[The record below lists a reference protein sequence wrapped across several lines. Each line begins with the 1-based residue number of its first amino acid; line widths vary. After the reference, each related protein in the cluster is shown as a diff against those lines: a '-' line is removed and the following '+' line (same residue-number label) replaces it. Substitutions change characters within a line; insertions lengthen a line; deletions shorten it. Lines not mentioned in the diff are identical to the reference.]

1 MAKKVLVV
9 DDSALMR
16 KHIGGVLK
24 DAGFDVILARNGQ
37 EAVEMV
43 ISLQPDV
50 VTLDINMPEMD
61 GLTALS
67 QIMTA
72 RPTPTIMVS
81 SLTNKGAL
89 ATLEAMAMGAVD
101 YVAKP
106 GGTISLSIDT
116 IADSLIAK
124 VRAAA
129 TAQVKGLRPRAKVAV
144 PQQPKPKASPIRTP
158 ELRKRAPTSFGLVL
172 VGVSTGGPRT
182 LEEILPLLPADFS
195 WPVLVVQ
202 HMPASFT
209 APFAARM
216 NTLCRLHVKE
226 AAAIEDIQPGT
237 IYIARGGSD
246 MAVSERGG
254 RLVVTSKPESS
265 KHLWHPSV
273 DVLVASALDHVPA
286 DRLIGVQLT
295 GMGYDGAETMTELK
309 RQGGRTIAE
318 SEETAV
324 VFGMPKELISR
335 GGATTIL
342 PSGKIA
348 NQIDRWLR

>member
-1 MAKKVLVV
+1 MGKKVLVV

-16 KHIGGVLK
+16 KHIGGLLK
-24 DAGFDVILARNGQ
+24 DAGFETFLARNGK

-43 ISLQPDV
+43 IEVRPDV

-106 GGTISLSIDT
+106 SGTISLSIDS
-116 IADSLIAK
+116 IADSLVAK
-124 VRAAA
+124 VQAAA
-129 TAQVKGLRPRAKVAV
+129 TAQVKSLRTRAQVTVA
-144 PQQPKPKASPIRTP
+144 QMQPKPVA
-158 ELRKRAPTSFGLVL
+158 LRAPGPRKLTSTAFGLVL
-172 VGVSTGGPRT
+172 IGVSTGGPRT
-182 LEEILPLLPADFS
+182 LEEILPLLPAS
-195 WPVLVVQ
+195 LPWPVLVVQ

-209 APFAARM
+209 APFATRL
-216 NTLCRLHVKE
+216 NTLCQLHVKE

-237 IYIARGGSD
+237 VYIARGGSD
-246 MAVSERGG
+246 MAVGERAG
-254 RLVVTSKPESS
+254 RLIIITKPESS
-265 KHLWHPSV
+265 KFLWHPSV
-273 DVLVASALDHVPA
+273 DVLVASALTCVPP

-295 GMGYDGAETMTELK
+295 GMGYDGAETMAELK
-309 RQGGRTIAE
+309 RRGGRTIAE

-335 GGATTIL
+335 GGATTVL

-348 NQIDRWLR
+348 SHIDRWLR

>member
-1 MAKKVLVV
+1 MGKKVLVV

-16 KHIGGVLK
+16 KHIGGLLK
-24 DAGFDVILARNGQ
+24 DAGFDVQLARNGQ
-37 EAVEMV
+37 EAVDLV
-43 ISLQPDV
+43 LALKPDV

-67 QIMTA
+67 LIMTA

-81 SLTNKGAL
+81 SLTDKGAL

-116 IADSLIAK
+116 IADTLVSK
-124 VRAAA
+124 VRAAS
-129 TAQVKGLRPRAKVAV
+129 TAQVKGLRSRAQIAAA
-144 PQQPKPKASPIRTP
+144 QMQPKPASPRLP
-158 ELRKRAPTSFGLVL
+158 QPRRSAASSFGLVL

-182 LEEILPLLPADFS
+182 LEEILPHLPANLP

-202 HMPASFT
+202 HMPATFT
-209 APFAARM
+209 APFATRM
-216 NTLCRLHVKE
+216 NTLCNLNVKE

-246 MAVSERGG
+246 MAVGQRAG
-254 RLVVTSKPESS
+254 RLVITSKPESS
-265 KHLWHPSV
+265 KYLWHPSV
-273 DVLVASALDHVPA
+273 DVLVASALDHVAA

-295 GMGYDGAETMTELK
+295 GMGYDGAETMAELK
-309 RQGGRTIAE
+309 RRGGRTIAE

-335 GGATTIL
+335 GGATNVL

-348 NQIDRWLR
+348 SQIDRWLR

>member
-16 KHIGGVLK
+16 KHIGSLLK

-43 ISLQPDV
+43 LASNPDV

-72 RPTPTIMVS
+72 RPTPTVMVS

-89 ATLEAMAMGAVD
+89 ATLEALAMGAVD

-116 IADSLIAK
+116 IADSLVAK
-124 VRAAA
+124 VKAAA
-129 TAQVKGLRPRAKVAV
+129 TAQVKGLRSRTQVTAPPVQR
-144 PQQPKPKASPIRTP
+144 KPALNRIPDARKHASN
-158 ELRKRAPTSFGLVL
+158 SFGLVL
-172 VGVSTGGPRT
+172 IGVSTGGPRT

-209 APFAARM
+209 APFAVRM
-216 NTLCRLHVKE
+216 NSLCRLHVKE

-246 MAVSERGG
+246 MAVSERAG
-254 RLVVTSKPESS
+254 RLIITSKPESS
-265 KHLWHPSV
+265 KYLWHPSV
-273 DVLVASALDHVPA
+273 DVLVASALDHVSA

-295 GMGYDGAETMTELK
+295 GMGYDGAETMAELK
-309 RQGGRTIAE
+309 RRGGRTIAE
-318 SEETAV
+318 SEDTAV
-324 VFGMPKELISR
+324 IFGMPKELIGR

-348 NQIDRWLR
+348 SQIDRWLR